1 MSTSPPTIVLIGL
14 RGSGKSTLG
23 PRLAER
29 LGLRFVDLDE
39 RTAALLGSAAPGEA
53 LRTHGIDRFRM
64 AEAEALCATLDEGVG
79 VLALG
84 GGTPTAPGAAD
95 LLRDR
100 AQQGRLQ
107 MLYLHAS
114 PSLLAERIAA
124 SGAPERPSLTGADP
138 AAEVGTLYAQRDP
151 LYRGLAQGVLHT
163 DGVSED
169 AALAMAAAWARPD

>member
-1 MSTSPPTIVLIGL
+1 MNATPPTIVLIGL

-29 LGLRFVDLDE
+29 LGVRFVDLDE
-39 RTAALLGSAAPGEA
+39 RTAALLGSATPGEA
-53 LRTHGIDRFRM
+53 LRAHSIDRFRS
-64 AEAEALCATLDEGVG
+64 AESEALRATLDEGVG

-100 AQQGRLQ
+100 ARQGHVQ
-107 MLYLHAS
+107 MLYLHAT
-114 PSLLAERIAA
+114 PSLLAHRITA

-151 LYRGLAQGVLHT
+151 LYRELAQGVLHT